1 MTSFHRAS
9 SIDEIEQQWQA
20 LLPQGS
26 LDTVFVMPQWQQVWW
41 SQFGGEAEALL
52 LSLPGPDG
60 LDALAPLMRRDGKIT
75 LMGDEDLYDYND
87 LLVTS
92 GTEESFY
99 PMLLDH
105 LEREEWDSLELFP
118 LQATSPT
125 LQRMPDLATARGMQV
140 EIREEDV
147 CPGIELTGDWDQFL
161 GGLSKKDRHELRRK
175 LRRLESAGDYR
186 WYCRE
191 TADEVERDLDHFLN
205 LVRLSR
211 EDKDRFMT
219 PQRESFFRNVIA
231 AMAEL
236 GTVRLFFME
245 LEGQPVASALCF
257 DYGSSRMLY
266 NSGFNPEYSY
276 YSVGLLLKALC
287 IRDAVEA
294 GLPFFD
300 FLRGDE
306 PYKYDL
312 GGKDYPLYRMV
323 VKRS

>member
-1 MTSFHRAS
+1 MTSFYRAS
-9 SIDEIEQQWQA
+9 SINEIEREWEA
-20 LLPQGS
+20 LIPQGS
-26 LDTVFVMPQWQQVWW
+26 LDTIFVMPQWQQVWW
-41 SQFGGEAEALL
+41 NEYGDGAEAIL
-52 LSLPGPDG
+52 LSLRGSEG
-60 LDALAPLMRRDGKIT
+60 LDALAPLMRRAGKIT

-87 LLVTS
+87 LLVTP
-92 GTEESFY
+92 GVEDSFY

-105 LEREEWDSLELFP
+105 LQGEQWDSVELFP
-118 LQATSPT
+118 LQGNSPT
-125 LQRMPDLATARGMQV
+125 LQRLPDLAISRGLDV

-147 CPGIELTGDWDQFL
+147 CPGVELPGDWDEFL

-175 LRRLESAGDYR
+175 LRRLEGAGDYR
-186 WYCRE
+186 WYCCERAE
-191 TADEVERDLDHFLN
+191 EVEENLDHFLE

-219 PQRESFFRNVIA
+219 PKRETFFRRAIG
-231 AMAEL
+231 AMARM

-245 LEGQPVASALCF
+245 LGGQHVASALCF
-257 DYGSSRMLY
+257 DYGGSRMLY

-323 VKRS
+323 VKRR

>member
-9 SIDEIEQQWQA
+9 SIEEIEQEWQA

-26 LDTVFVMPQWQQVWW
+26 LDTIFVMPQWQQVWW
-41 SQFGGEAEALL
+41 SEYGDGAEAML
-52 LSLPGPDG
+52 LSLPGSDG
-60 LDALAPLMRRDGKIT
+60 LEALAPLMRREGKIT

-87 LLVTS
+87 LLVTL

-105 LEREEWDSLELFP
+105 LEEEQWESVELFP
-118 LQATSPT
+118 LQANSPT
-125 LQRMPDLATARGMQV
+125 LQRLPELAISRGLAV
-140 EIREEDV
+140 EVREEDV
-147 CPGIELTGDWDQFL
+147 CPGVELPADWDEFL

-175 LRRLESAGDYR
+175 LRRLEGAGDYR
-186 WYCRE
+186 WYCCE
-191 TADEVERDLDHFLN
+191 TAEEVEQKLDHFLE

-219 PQRESFFRNVIA
+219 PKRESFFRSAIG
-231 AMAEL
+231 AMADM

-245 LEGQPVASALCF
+245 LGGQNVASALCF
-257 DYGSSRMLY
+257 DYGGSRMLY

>member
-9 SIDEIEQQWQA
+9 SINEIEQEWQA

-26 LDTVFVMPQWQQVWW
+26 LDTIFVMPQWQQVWW
-41 SQFGGEAEALL
+41 SEFGDGVEPML
-52 LSLPGPDG
+52 LSLPGSEG

-87 LLVTS
+87 LLVTL
-92 GTEESFY
+92 GIEDSFY

-105 LEREEWDSLELFP
+105 LQQEQWDSLELFP
-118 LQATSPT
+118 LQANSPT
-125 LQRMPDLATARGMQV
+125 LQRLPDLAISRGFDV
-140 EIREEDV
+140 EVREEDV
-147 CPGIELTGDWDQFL
+147 CPGVELPADWDEFL

-175 LRRLESAGDYR
+175 LRRLEGAGDYR
-186 WYCRE
+186 WYRCE
-191 TADEVERDLDHFLN
+191 TAEEVEQNLDHFLD

-219 PQRESFFRNVIA
+219 PKRESFFRSAIG
-231 AMAEL
+231 AMAHM

-245 LEGQPVASALCF
+245 LEGRHVASALCF
-257 DYGSSRMLY
+257 DYAGSRMLY

-287 IRDAVEA
+287 IRDAVET

>member
-9 SIDEIEQQWQA
+9 SIQEIQQDWLA

-26 LDTVFVMPQWQQVWW
+26 LDTIFVMPQWQQVWW
-41 SQFGGEAEALL
+41 GEFGDGAEPLL
-52 LSLPGPDG
+52 LSLPGNDG
-60 LDALAPLMRRDGKIT
+60 LDALAPLIRREGKIT

-92 GTEESFY
+92 GTEDSFY
-99 PMLLDH
+99 ALFLEH
-105 LEREEWDSLELFP
+105 LETEQWDSLELFP

-125 LQRMPDLATARGMQV
+125 LKLVPDLATSRGLEV
-140 EIREEDV
+140 EIRQEDV
-147 CPGIELTGDWDQFL
+147 CPGVELPADWDEFL
-161 GGLSKKDRHELRRK
+161 SRLSKKDRHELRRK
-175 LRRLESAGDYR
+175 LRRLEGAGDYR
-186 WYCRE
+186 WYCCQSAE
-191 TADEVERDLDHFLN
+191 EVEGKLDHFLA

-219 PQRESFFRNVIA
+219 PKRVSFFRNVIG

-257 DYGSSRMLY
+257 DYGGSRMLY

-287 IRDAVEA
+287 IRDAVET

>member
-9 SIDEIEQQWQA
+9 SIEEIEQEWQA

-26 LDTVFVMPQWQQVWW
+26 LDTIFVMPQWQQVWW
-41 SQFGGEAEALL
+41 SEYGDGAEAML
-52 LSLPGPDG
+52 LSLPGSDG
-60 LDALAPLMRRDGKIT
+60 LEALAPLMRREGKIT

-87 LLVTS
+87 LLVTA

-99 PMLLDH
+99 PLLLDH
-105 LEREEWDSLELFP
+105 LEEEPWDSVELFP
-118 LQATSPT
+118 LQASSPT
-125 LQRMPDLATARGMQV
+125 LQRLPGLATSRGLEV

-147 CPGIELTGDWDQFL
+147 CPGVELPGDWDEFL

-175 LRRLESAGDYR
+175 LRRLEGAGDYR
-186 WYCRE
+186 WYCCE
-191 TADEVERDLDHFLN
+191 TAGEVEQKLDHFLE

-219 PQRESFFRNVIA
+219 PKRESFFRSAIG
-231 AMAEL
+231 AMAQM

-245 LEGQPVASALCF
+245 LEGQNVASALCF
-257 DYGSSRMLY
+257 DYGGSRMLY

>member
-1 MTSFHRAS
+1 MTSFQRAS
-9 SIDEIEQQWQA
+9 SIDEIKQQWQA
-20 LLPQGS
+20 LVPQGS
-26 LDTVFVMPQWQQVWW
+26 LNTIFVMPQWQQVWW
-41 SQFGGEAEALL
+41 EAFGEGAEALL
-52 LSLPGPDG
+52 LSWSGTQG
-60 LDALAPLMRRDGKIT
+60 LDALAPLMKRDGRIT

-92 GTEESFY
+92 GAWDSFY
-99 PMLLDH
+99 PALMDH
-105 LEREEWDSLELFP
+105 LQEEQWDSVEFFP

-125 LQRMPDLATARGMQV
+125 LQRLPDLATSRGFQV

-147 CPGIELTGDWDQFL
+147 CPGVELSGDWDEFL
-161 GGLSKKDRHELRRK
+161 GRLSKKDRHELRRK
-175 LRRLESAGDYR
+175 LRRLEGAGDYR
-186 WYCRE
+186 WYCCE
-191 TADEVERDLDHFLN
+191 SPEQVEQNMDQFLS

-219 PQRESFFRNVIA
+219 PDRESFFRAVIG
-231 AMAEL
+231 AMARM

-245 LEGQPVASALCF
+245 LGGQPVASALCF
-257 DYGSSRMLY
+257 DYGGSRMLY

-312 GGKDYPLYRMV
+312 GGKDYLLYRMV

>member
-1 MTSFHRAS
+1 MTSFQQAS
-9 SIDEIEQQWQA
+9 SIQDIQQEWQA

-26 LDTVFVMPQWQQVWW
+26 LDTIFVMPQWQQVWW
-41 SQFGGEAEALL
+41 SEFGDGAEALL
-52 LSLPGPDG
+52 LSLPGNDG
-60 LDALAPLMRRDGKIT
+60 IDALAPLIRREGRIT

-87 LLVTS
+87 LLVAP
-92 GTEESFY
+92 GTEDSFY
-99 PMLLDH
+99 PMLLDY
-105 LEREEWDSLELFP
+105 LEGEQWDSLELFP
-118 LQATSPT
+118 LPATSPT
-125 LQRMPDLATARGMQV
+125 LERLPDLATARGLGV
-140 EIREEDV
+140 EIFKEDV
-147 CPGIELTGDWDQFL
+147 CPGVGLPADWDQFL

-175 LRRLESAGDYR
+175 LRRLEGAGDYR
-186 WYCRE
+186 WYCCE
-191 TADEVERDLDHFLN
+191 SVEDVEGNLDHFLA

-219 PQRESFFRNVIA
+219 PKREAFFRSAIG
-231 AMAEL
+231 AMARM

-245 LEGQPVASALCF
+245 LESQPVASALCF
-257 DYGSSRMLY
+257 DYGGSRMLY

>member
-1 MTSFHRAS
+1 MTSFQRAS
-9 SIDEIEQQWQA
+9 SIDEIEQDWKA
-20 LLPQGS
+20 LVPQGS

-41 SQFGGEAEALL
+41 SEFGDGAEAML
-52 LSLPGPDG
+52 LSLPGMEG
-60 LDALAPLMRRDGKIT
+60 LDALAPLMRREGKIT

-92 GTEESFY
+92 GVEDSFY

-105 LEREEWDSLELFP
+105 LQQEEWDSLELFP
-118 LQATSPT
+118 LQSTSPT
-125 LQRMPDLATARGMQV
+125 LQRLPDLATSRGLQV

-147 CPGIELTGDWDQFL
+147 CPGVELPADWDQFL

-175 LRRLESAGDYR
+175 LRRLEGAGDYR
-186 WYCRE
+186 WYCCE
-191 TADEVERDLDHFLN
+191 SVEDVKQNLDHFLS

-219 PQRESFFRNVIA
+219 PKREAFFRSVVG
-231 AMAEL
+231 AMAQI

-245 LEGQPVASALCF
+245 LEAQPVASALCF
-257 DYGSSRMLY
+257 DYGGSRMLY

>member
-1 MTSFHRAS
+1 MTSFHRAP
-9 SIDEIEQQWQA
+9 SINEIEQEWQA

-26 LDTVFVMPQWQQVWW
+26 LDTVFVMPQWQKVWW
-41 SQFGGEAEALL
+41 SEFGDGAEAML
-52 LSLPGPDG
+52 LSLPGSHG
-60 LDALAPLMRRDGKIT
+60 LDALAPLIRRDGKIT

-92 GTEESFY
+92 GIEDSFY

-105 LEREEWDSLELFP
+105 LQQEQWDSFELFP
-118 LQATSPT
+118 LQANSPT
-125 LQRMPDLATARGMQV
+125 LQCLPDLASSRGLVV

-147 CPGIELTGDWDQFL
+147 CPGVELPDDWDEFL
-161 GGLSKKDRHELRRK
+161 GRLSKKDRHELRRK
-175 LRRLESAGDYR
+175 LRRLEGAGDYR
-186 WYCRE
+186 WYCCE
-191 TADEVERDLDHFLN
+191 SAEEVEQNLDHFLE

-219 PQRESFFRNVIA
+219 PKRESFFRSAIG
-231 AMAEL
+231 AMAQM

-245 LEGQPVASALCF
+245 LEGRHVASALCF
-257 DYGSSRMLY
+257 DYAGSRMLY